1 MGRGKVAKSGNIF
14 IQGGDQGQ
22 GSLSHGW
29 IGEWVIDEFTTAWT
43 DKKDSEIAKDIG
55 QRTDNGRKRFP
66 LPVVVDDNALGKE
79 KPIPLVT
86 QHNQYDIDFLFQ
98 RARMRGYVVFVQ
110 EEDRTTG
117 RKRQLYFG
125 PSQAGMIPGLRDV
138 SFELRWGASLMEFR
152 PKITTANQVSSV
164 TVHGWHRTRK
174 TAIPGR

>member
-1 MGRGKVAKSGNIF
+1 MPTTTTLREESER
-14 IQGGDQGQ
+14 QGGFY
-22 GSLSHGW
+22 
-29 IGEWVIDEFTTAWT
+29 VP
-43 DKKDSEIAKDIG
+43 EIAKDIG

-125 PSQAGMIPGLRDV
+125 PS
-138 SFELRWGASLMEFR
+138 
-152 PKITTANQVSSV
+152 
-164 TVHGWHRTRK
+164 
-174 TAIPGR
+174 